1 MHRKFVTVCNF
12 PPIPDR
18 RWDWCAYYEGDEER
32 GRYGYGTTE
41 AEAIADFIENWA
53 EEYDDEDRRQREREA
68 DALHNGGL
76 SPLGNAL
83 AEALLERDLP

>member
-1 MHRKFVTVCNF
+1 MNAMDRHAKLITVCNF

-18 RWDWCAYYEGDEER
+18 RWDWVAYIEGDEES
-32 GRYGYGTTE
+32 GNYGYGSTE
-41 AEAIADFIENWA
+41 QEAINDWVENYA
-53 EEYDDEDRRQREREA
+53 EEYDAAEFARREREA

-83 AEALLERDLP
+83 AESKP